1 MIRWFAIAALFCAG
15 AAAVDF
21 RNVAREAG
29 LTVSIPNGGAQSK
42 KYIIETTGSGAA
54 FFDYDNDGL
63 LDIFLVSGPG
73 GSNRRRHVVVPRPRL
88 DNCRSKPIYLG
99 TNVQNIPGENPPCR

>member
-1 MIRWFAIAALFCAG
+1 MWVAALLAAAALLSAG
-15 AAAVDF
+15 AAGVNF

-29 LTVSIPNGGAQSK
+29 LTDSIPNGGAQSK

-54 FFDYDNDGL
+54 FLDYDNDGL

-73 GSNRRRHVVVPRPRL
+73 G
-88 DNCRSKPIYLG
+88 
-99 TNVQNIPGENPPCR
+99 